1 VRAALIS
8 NYSLNRQHTI
18 QIQML
23 KVCIKLHSDNDTQ
36 NFYLKHYQGLE
47 YLNMAIAQVTDIPLL
62 LEVLPF
68 INRLNRSCMT
78 ISALISN
85 L

>member
-1 VRAALIS
+1 
-8 NYSLNRQHTI
+8 
-18 QIQML
+18 
-23 KVCIKLHSDNDTQ
+23 
-36 NFYLKHYQGLE
+36 
-47 YLNMAIAQVTDIPLL
+47 MAIAQVTDIPLL

-68 INRLNRSCMT
+68 INRLNSSCMT